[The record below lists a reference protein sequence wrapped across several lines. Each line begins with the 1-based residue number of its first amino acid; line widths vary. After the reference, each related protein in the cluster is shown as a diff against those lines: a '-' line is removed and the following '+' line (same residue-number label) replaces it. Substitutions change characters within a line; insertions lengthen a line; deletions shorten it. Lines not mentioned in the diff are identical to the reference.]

1 MTSTEKPEAAPDLE
15 TGDFIRQIVA
25 EDLQAGKHNNI
36 RTRFP
41 PEPNGYLHIGH
52 AKSICLNFGIAAET
66 KGRCHLRFDDT
77 NPESE
82 SEEYVRAIKEDVRWL
97 GFDWGKHLY
106 YASDYFEQ
114 MYECAVKLIRD
125 GNAYVCDLTPEQFKP
140 YRGVPT
146 RPGKQSPH
154 RERGIQ
160 ENLDLFQR
168 MRAGEFP
175 DGAYVLRAKIDMA
188 SPNLHL
194 RDPALYRI
202 KRAHHHR
209 TGDRWCI
216 YPTYDFAHGLED
228 SFEGI
233 THSLCTLEFEVHR
246 PLYDWLLDALEVY
259 HPRQIEFS
267 RLNLSYTVMSKRKL
281 LQLVEEK
288 RVAGWDD
295 PRIPTLAGLRR
306 RGYTPT
312 SIRRFCRRIGVTK
325 FDGVTDMALLE
336 HTLRDELNQTAPRV
350 MAVLDPVKLVIDNYP
365 ENQPEIMSAIN
376 NPEDPGAGTRDIPF
390 GRELYIE
397 RDDFMESAPSKFR
410 RLTPGREVR
419 LRYAYIVECTG
430 CEKDADGVVHTVH
443 CRYDPATR
451 GGTAPDG
458 RKVRGTIHWVPASEA
473 VKAPVRLYD
482 RLFLC
487 PDPNDVSE
495 GGSFLDHLNPHSLES
510 VTAYIE
516 PGLRNAAAGD
526 RYQFERRGYFFVD
539 PLDSQPGTPVFNR
552 IAPLRDPWSAKKAA
566 GDRRRGER

>member
-1 MTSTEKPEAAPDLE
+1 MTSTEKPEAAGDLPA
-15 TGDFIRQIVA
+15 GDFIRQIVA
-25 EDLQAGKHNNI
+25 ADCQSGKHPEI

-52 AKSICLNFGIAAET
+52 AKSICLNFGVAAET
-66 KGRCHLRFDDT
+66 GGRCHLRFDDT
-77 NPESE
+77 NPERE
-82 SEEYVRAIKEDVRWL
+82 SEEYVRAIKDDVRWL
-97 GFDWGKHLY
+97 GFDWGDHLY
-106 YASDYFEQ
+106 YASDYFER
-114 MYECAVKLIRD
+114 MYQCATKLIRD

-146 RPGKQSPH
+146 RPGKESPH
-154 RERGIQ
+154 RHRGME

-168 MRAGEFP
+168 MRDGEFP

-246 PLYDWLLDALEVY
+246 PLYDWLLDAMEVY

-281 LQLVEEK
+281 LQLVEED
-288 RVAGWDD
+288 RVTGWDD
-295 PRIPTLAGLRR
+295 PRMPTLAGLRR
-306 RGYTPT
+306 RGYTPA
-312 SIRRFCRRIGVTK
+312 SIRHFCRRIGVTK
-325 FDGVTDMALLE
+325 FDGITDMALLE
-336 HTLRDELNQTAPRV
+336 HTLRDELNRTAPRV

-365 ENQPEIMSAIN
+365 EEQQESMTAIN
-376 NPEDPGAGTRDIPF
+376 NPEDPDAGTRAIPF
-390 GRELYIE
+390 ARELYIE
-397 RDDFMESAPSKFR
+397 RDDFMEAAPSKFR

-430 CEKDADGVVHTVH
+430 CEKDADGLVHTVH

-473 VKAPVRLYD
+473 VTAPVRLYD
-482 RLFLC
+482 RLFKC
-487 PDPNDVSE
+487 PNPDDGSE
-495 GGSFLDHLNPHSLES
+495 GGSFLDHLNPHSLET
-510 VTAYIE
+510 VTAYME

-539 PLDSQPGTPVFNR
+539 PLDSRPGTPVFNR
-552 IAPLRDPWSAKKAA
+552 IVPLRDPWSAKE
-566 GDRRRGER
+566 GGRR

>member
-1 MTSTEKPEAAPDLE
+1 MTSNEKPQEAADLPPA
-15 TGDFIRQIVA
+15 DFIRQIVA
-25 EDLQAGKHNNI
+25 ADLESGKHTEI

-66 KGRCHLRFDDT
+66 GGRCHLRFDDT
-77 NPESE
+77 NPERE
-82 SEEYVRAIKEDVRWL
+82 SEEYVCAIKEDVRWL
-97 GFDWGKHLY
+97 GVDWGEHLY
-106 YASDYFEQ
+106 YASDYFER
-114 MYECAVKLIRD
+114 MYECALKLIRD

-146 RPGKQSPH
+146 RAGKESPH
-154 RERGIQ
+154 RRRGIQ

-194 RDPALYRI
+194 RDPAIYRI

-246 PLYDWLLDALEVY
+246 PLYDWLLEAMAVY

-281 LQLVEEK
+281 LQLVEENL
-288 RVAGWDD
+288 VSGWDD
-295 PRIPTLAGLRR
+295 PRMPTLAGLRR
-306 RGYTPT
+306 RGYTPA
-312 SIRRFCRRIGVTK
+312 SVRRFCRRVGVTK
-325 FDGVTDMALLE
+325 FDGVTEMALLE
-336 HTLRDELNQTAPRV
+336 HTVRDELNRTAPRV
-350 MAVLDPVKLVIDNYP
+350 MGVLDPVKLVIDNYP
-365 ENQPEIMSAIN
+365 QDRREMMSAVN
-376 NPEDPGAGTRDIPF
+376 NPEDPAAGCREIPF
-390 GRELYIE
+390 ARELYVE

-430 CEKDADGVVHTVH
+430 CEKDAGGVVHTVH

-458 RKVRGTIHWVPASEA
+458 RKVRGTIHWVPAHASVA
-473 VKAPVRLYD
+473 APVRLYD
-482 RLFLC
+482 RLFKC
-487 PDPNDVSE
+487 PDPDDVPE
-495 GGSFLDHLNPHSLES
+495 GGSFLDHLNPHSLDV
-510 VTAYIE
+510 VTARVE
-516 PGLRNAAAGD
+516 PGLRGAVAGT

-539 PLDSQPGTPVFNR
+539 PLDSRPGAPVFHR
-552 IAPLRDPWSAKKAA
+552 IVPLRDPWSAKKAPVS
-566 GDRRRGER
+566 